1 MIFFYIFI
9 IGVPLLLTIFC
20 LNKILKVRSIQ
31 KKGIQTNAVVT
42 HTRLIRH
49 SKGSSDSVT
58 LAYADSTGTW
68 HTAKATT
75 APGHYKVGN
84 TVPLKYQQEKPS
96 RYVLDGMLQ
105 GQWFLFIFSVLLLAF
120 GIFASY
126 KVDEMV
132 TSGNY

>member
-9 IGVPLLLTIFC
+9 MGVPLLLVLFC
-20 LNKILKVRSIQ
+20 FNKIMKVKAI
-31 KKGIQTNAVVT
+31 KKHGIQTNAIVT
-42 HTRLIRH
+42 HIRLNKYN
-49 SKGSSDSVT
+49 KGSSDSVT
-58 LAYADSTGTW
+58 LEYADSSGTR
-68 HTAKATT
+68 HAAKLTT
-75 APGHYKVGN
+75 APGHYKIGN
-84 TVPLKYQQEKPS
+84 TMPLKYQHEKPS

-120 GIFASY
+120 AIFASF